1 MKTTI
6 MNHADKGRAAAPN
19 GARAKPAAV
28 EDAAEAKRG
37 EREGLHWAMCTATA
51 PQLSLFAEV
60 GKQFVELFENP
71 GDVPVPN
78 GFDVEI
84 AVLVKYGYDAADA
97 CTPAF
102 IQSGRKYSS
111 PYMAG
116 FVRAAIDV
124 WRKCQEPIERP
135 AQHVQ

>member
-1 MKTTI
+1 MKKKL
-6 MNHADKGRAAAPN
+6 NHTDKGQAA
-19 GARAKPAAV
+19 GSDGTRAKPAAV
-28 EDAAEAKRG
+28 DDAAEAKRG

-51 PQLSLFAEV
+51 PQLSLFAAVGTQFIEV
-60 GKQFVELFENP
+60 FENP
-71 GDVPVPN
+71 RDEAVPN

-102 IQSGRKYSS
+102 IQSGRKYSR